1 MQKAETRA
9 LTLKVGKN
17 EELEPCRCEACF
29 SRRDLDQFRSVCSV
43 PRPRGLYTNPRDAR
57 LGSPQ
62 IPIAPYPLV
71 GYPAPSRTSLYPAHY
86 NLHRPASYSRAF
98 YFPAGPESRIYD
110 LPRMKEM
117 PREESTAHETRL
129 VQSQFPQMRLNLETS
144 NQGMYKFAI
153 KALIKQFQHYFGGV
167 ITQSWNTIR
176 IGLELEVDYL

>member
-9 LTLKVGKN
+9 LTLKVAKN

-29 SRRDLDQFRSVCSV
+29 SRRDLDQFRSVWPV

-57 LGSPQ
+57 PGSSQ
-62 IPIAPYPLV
+62 VPIASYPLV

-86 NLHRPASYSRAF
+86 NLHRPASYSRAL

-110 LPRMKEM
+110 LPRMKDM

-144 NQGMYKFAI
+144 KQGMYKFAI
-153 KALIKQFQHYFGGV
+153 KALIIQFQHYFEGV
-167 ITQSWNTIR
+167 ITK
-176 IGLELEVDYL
+176 LEHNQD

>member
-29 SRRDLDQFRSVCSV
+29 SRRDLDQFRSVCPV
-43 PRPRGLYTNPRDAR
+43 PRTRGLYTNPRDAR
-57 LGSPQ
+57 PGSSQ
-62 IPIAPYPLV
+62 VPIAPYPLV

-86 NLHRPASYSRAF
+86 NLHRPASYSRALH
-98 YFPAGPESRIYD
+98 FPAGPESRIYD
-110 LPRMKEM
+110 LPRMKDM

-144 NQGMYKFAI
+144 KQGMYKFAI
-153 KALIKQFQHYFGGV
+153 KALIIQFQHYFEGV
-167 ITQSWNTIR
+167 ITKWNTIR
-176 IGLELEVDYL
+176 IRLETAAYL